1 MLLNITALI
10 IGLALLVWSADRFVI
25 GAAAMARNLGLPP
38 LLIGLTIVALGT
50 SAPEILVSAMA
61 AFQGNPGLSIGNA
74 LGSNIAN
81 IGLILGATAVIA
93 PLSVHS
99 ATLRREYPMLMAI
112 SLIALLL
119 MVDGELGRTDGLI
132 LVAGLA
138 LLLYGMVRLGLRSR
152 ATTDPM
158 GLEFEAEI
166 PEAMPTAR
174 AIAWF
179 LAGLIFLLLSSRIL
193 VWGSVNIAKAFGI
206 SDLVIGLTIVSIG
219 TSLPELAATVASAL
233 KKEHDIALGNII
245 GSNMFNLLAVLS
257 LPGLIAPGLFAP
269 EILAR
274 DLPVMIGLTLGI
286 FVMGFGFGGPGRIN
300 RLEGLILALV
310 FIAYQTLLFA
320 DATDERKS
328 TAFQAEKPAL
338 FNTVERDTV

>member
-1 MLLNITALI
+1 MLLNITALM
-10 IGLALLVWSADRFVI
+10 IGLALLVWSADRFVL
-25 GAAAMARNLGLPP
+25 GAAALARNLGLPP

-61 AFQGNPGLSIGNA
+61 ALQGNPGLAIGNA

-81 IGLILGATAVIA
+81 IGLILGVTATIA

-99 ATLRREYPMLMAI
+99 ATLRREYPMLLAI
-112 SLIALLL
+112 SLAALLL
-119 MVDGELGRTDGLI
+119 MADGELGRTDGVVLA
-132 LVAGLA
+132 AGLM

-152 ATTDPM
+152 AATDPM

-174 AIAWF
+174 AIGWF
-179 LAGLIFLLLSSRIL
+179 LVGLLCLLISSRIL
-193 VWGSVNIAKAFGI
+193 VWGSVNIAQAFGI
-206 SDLVIGLTIVSIG
+206 SDLIIGLTIVSVG

-257 LPGLIAPGLFAP
+257 LPGIIAPGPFAP

-274 DLPVMIGLTLGI
+274 DLPVMIGLTLAI

-300 RLEGLILALV
+300 RLEGLILALA
-310 FIAYQTLLFA
+310 FIAYQALLFA
-320 DATDERKS
+320 DAIQEAPA
-328 TAFQAEKPAL
+328 TAWRPLDQVL
-338 FNTVERDTV
+338 FITAERDTA